1 MGSLLTF
8 LCGEAVC
15 DLDLSMDVVVGKFL
29 FLLFYRI
36 SAILKMNF
44 ADNPHFFL
52 TNVCLCAILIGY
64 GMPVRCVSCCRKV
77 LA

>member
-15 DLDLSMDVVVGKFL
+15 DLDLSMDVEVGKFL
-29 FLLFYRI
+29 FLLLYRI
-36 SAILKMNF
+36 SAISKMIF
-44 ADNPHFFL
+44 TDYPHFFL
-52 TNVCLCAILIGY
+52 TNVCLCAILLPY

-77 LA
+77 LT